1 MPDSSSLSDA
11 DILAALSEI
20 AQEQPED
27 VTAEAETADDGEADD
42 GWRDAEDVGAEA
54 AEVAWAEAG
63 RELLLETAR
72 RYRRTVTHK
81 QLAAEVQERS
91 RISTTRR
98 SHYWVGDVLARVAAE
113 CDRRDEPLLSSLCV
127 KSDGSMGQPYAD
139 VVAAVRG
146 DAPADAD
153 LHAAAERLAC
163 HRHFDAPDLPD
174 HGGLAALTP
183 AVENRRARE
192 KKIRLEERVAP
203 ICPSCSMQLPATGVC
218 DSCD

>member
-1 MPDSSSLSDA
+1 MPESHSLSDA
-11 DILAALSEI
+11 DVLAALSEI
-20 AQEQPED
+20 AAEQQPEV
-27 VTAEAETADDGEADD
+27 VTAEDQAEAPAAEDGS
-42 GWRDAEDVGAEA
+42 RDAADVGVEA
-54 AEVAWAEAG
+54 SEAAWAEAG
-63 RELLLETAR
+63 REVLLETAR

-81 QLAAEVQERS
+81 DFAAEVQGRS

-127 KSDGSMGQPYAD
+127 KSDGSMGTGYAAA
-139 VVAAVRG
+139 VAAVRG
-146 DAPADAD
+146 EAPSDAD
-153 LHAAAERLAC
+153 VHAAAERLAC